1 MTGLETRSVSRD
13 SLFLLANIRVEQN
26 VDQHR
31 VRVRNLSDGGMMGEG
46 AMPVARG
53 NRVEVELRNIGVVMG
68 SVAWVQD
75 QRFGIAFDEEVDSQR
90 ARSPSGAPGA
100 DAAPDGILSRAHR
113 APPQPKRTKLPCHLI
128 SFYRTFFWT
137 YIHTDR
143 HTCGQHELKS
153 C

>member
-26 VDQHR
+26 GDQHR

-53 NRVEVELRNIGVVMG
+53 NRVEVELRNIGFVMG

-75 QRFGIAFDEEVDSQR
+75 QRFGVAFDEEVDSQR
-90 ARSPSGAPGA
+90 ARSSSGAPSA
-100 DAAPDGILSRAHR
+100 DATPDGVLSQAHR
-113 APPQPKRTKLPCHLI
+113 APPQPERTTLRKV
-128 SFYRTFFWT
+128 
-137 YIHTDR
+137 
-143 HTCGQHELKS
+143 
-153 C
+153 